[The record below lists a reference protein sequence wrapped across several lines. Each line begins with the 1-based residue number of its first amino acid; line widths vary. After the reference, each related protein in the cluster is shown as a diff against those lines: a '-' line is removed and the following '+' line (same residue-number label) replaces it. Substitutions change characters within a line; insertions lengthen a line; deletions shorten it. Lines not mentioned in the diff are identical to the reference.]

1 MILVIIAVLI
11 ILFVLGAFLSKDFD
25 LDGLGVGMMYV
36 TGIAL
41 VILFIVYL
49 MLIHDVK
56 TINIVDDKIA
66 MYQKENEKIE
76 NEITGIV
83 FDYMRYEEKI
93 LSETANRSAIELV
106 HLYPEL
112 KADTLVQRQME
123 IYLANNDKIKSLKEQ
138 QLNGPVYRW
147 WLYFGE

>member
-1 MILVIIAVLI
+1 MILVIIAILIVL
-11 ILFVLGAFLSKDFD
+11 FAWGVYLSNDCC
-25 LDGLGVGMMYV
+25 LDGLGIPMTII

-41 VILFIVYL
+41 VISFIVL
-49 MLIHDVK
+49 LCLIYDVK
-56 TINIVDDKIA
+56 TINIIDDKIA
-66 MYQKENEKIE
+66 MYQEENENIE

-93 LSETANRSAIELV
+93 LSETSSRSAIELV

-123 IYLANNDKIKSLKEQ
+123 IYLANNDKIKSLKVQ

>member
-1 MILVIIAVLI
+1 MILVIIAVL
-11 ILFVLGAFLSKDFD
+11 FVLLVWGLYLSRDCYAD
-25 LDGLGVGMMYV
+25 SIGVGMSV
-36 TGIAL
+36 ISGIAL
-41 VILFIVYL
+41 VISFIGCL
-49 MLIHDVK
+49 ALIHDVK
-56 TINIVDDKIA
+56 TINIVDDKII
-66 MYQKENEKIE
+66 MYQEENEKIE

-83 FDYMRYEEKI
+83 YDYMRYEEKI
-93 LSETANRSAIELV
+93 LSETSNRSAIELV

-147 WLYFGE
+147 WLYFGK